1 MTTTLRI
8 LGWKAEG
15 LRCPDHEIDLV
26 GSQDRPF
33 RISLIQMP
41 NGTGKTTTLELLR
54 AALSGSLQGS
64 VRSPNIGRFRK
75 KDSQGEHGKFEV
87 RLQLNG
93 RPLTMTL
100 EFDFGLG
107 VVDYKTTWASGQ
119 EREFAPP
126 APVRRF
132 MNEAF
137 VNFFIFDGELA
148 DDLLDPEKTD
158 AGKAVESLFQ
168 VHLLAQMADTIGE
181 YWERKTEGSARD
193 QRGLTR
199 SRNNRSIWKKR
210 LKFLEARKQELESS
224 LEKTNKQI
232 EHQRQKYREAMAR
245 HFIRE
250 DTLKKKEEWV
260 AELRVNLAETTRSF
274 LDEMRNPHAL
284 SPTFAHDMLAFKSSL
299 DRVKLPESAAREWFE
314 ELSKEGECVCGRP
327 IDEATQK
334 VIRDRAERYLGSD
347 DIFLLN
353 RIKSDISDS
362 LGPSIRQPAE
372 DLNKSIEELAELSRN
387 YLSANNELA
396 LLRQEAKES
405 DPAVR
410 RASEEMNRLE
420 NHRDK
425 TQHELDKFQDEVENM
440 PADRLKRITPEQTFS
455 VNIAKKRVDDFEKEV
470 EERTETLGL
479 KRKRDILVRII
490 ERARDRAKRAIA
502 DEIRDKTNERIA
514 ELMPNNSVQVD
525 KVEDALLLRGQAG
538 GSAGE
543 NLSVAYAFLATLF
556 NRAHHH
562 QLPFV
567 VDSPVVPIDGHIRP
581 TIGNLL
587 PRLTGQVI
595 AFVISTEREGFLPS
609 LERANEGE
617 IQFITLFRRGL
628 ARLEDRLSALPSG
641 VEKTKDG
648 CVVAGRAF
656 FTDFQ
661 VENEEPD

>member
-8 LGWKAEG
+8 LGWKAAG

-64 VRSPNIGRFRK
+64 PNIERFRK
-75 KDSQGEHGKFEV
+75 KDLEGEHGKFEA

-100 EFDFGLG
+100 EFDFDLG
-107 VVDYKTTWASGQ
+107 MVDYKTTWASGQ
-119 EREFAPP
+119 ERGFAPP
-126 APVRRF
+126 APLRRF

-137 VNFFIFDGELA
+137 VNFFIFNGELA

-168 VHLLAQMADTIGE
+168 VHLLAQMAEKIGE

-193 QRGLTR
+193 QKGLTR
-199 SRNNRSIWKKR
+199 SRNNLSRWKKR
-210 LKFLEARKQELESS
+210 LKFLETRKQELESS
-224 LEKTNKQI
+224 LDKINKQI
-232 EHQRQKYREAMAR
+232 ENQRQKYREALAR

-250 DTLKKKEEWV
+250 DTLKKKEEQV
-260 AELRVNLAETTRSF
+260 ATLRVTLAETTRSV
-274 LDEMRNPHAL
+274 LDEMRNPQAL
-284 SPTFAHDMLAFKSSL
+284 SPTFAHDMLEFKSSL

-314 ELSKEGECVCGRP
+314 ELSKEDECVCGRP
-327 IDEATQK
+327 IDETIQE
-334 VIRDRAERYLGSD
+334 VIRERADKYLGSD

-353 RIKSDISDS
+353 RIKSDISDT

-372 DLNKSIEELAELSRN
+372 ELNGRIEELAEQSRN
-387 YLSANNELA
+387 HLFANNELA

-405 DPAVR
+405 DPAVK
-410 RASEEMNRLE
+410 RASEEMSRLE
-420 NHRDK
+420 SRHGEMRR
-425 TQHELDKFQDEVENM
+425 ELDKFQDDAENQ
-440 PADRLKRITPEQTFS
+440 PADRLKKIAPEQTFS
-455 VNIAKKRVDDFEKEV
+455 VSIAKKRVEAFEKEV
-470 EERTETLGL
+470 AQRTETLDL

-490 ERARDRAKRAIA
+490 ERARGQAKQAIA

-525 KVEDALLLRGQAG
+525 KVEDALLLHGQAG

-543 NLSVAYAFLATLF
+543 NLSVGYAFLATLF

-587 PRLTGQVI
+587 PRLTGQVV

-609 LERANEGE
+609 LERASDYE
-617 IQFITLFRRGL
+617 IQFITLFRRGS
-628 ARLEDRLSALPSG
+628 ARLEDRISALPSS

-648 CVVAGRAF
+648 YLVAGREF

-661 VENEEPD
+661 VENEESD

>member
-8 LGWKAEG
+8 LGWKSEG

-26 GSQDRPF
+26 GSQSHPSRV
-33 RISLIQMP
+33 SLIQMP

-54 AALSGSLQGS
+54 AALSGSLQGAS
-64 VRSPNIGRFRK
+64 DIGRFRK
-75 KDSQGEHGKFEV
+75 KDLEDEYGKFET
-87 RLQLNG
+87 RLQLDG

-126 APVRRF
+126 APLHRF

-148 DDLLDPEKTD
+148 DDLLDSEKTD

-168 VHLLAQMADTIGE
+168 VHLLAQMADKVRE
-181 YWERKTEGSARD
+181 YWDRKTEGSAKD
-193 QRGLTR
+193 QKGLTR
-199 SRNNRSIWKKR
+199 SRNNRSMWKER
-210 LKFLEARKQELESS
+210 LRILEDRKQELKSS
-224 LEKTNKQI
+224 LDKINKQI
-232 EHQRQKYREAMAR
+232 EHQQQKYREAMAR
-245 HFIRE
+245 HVIRE
-250 DTLKKKEEWV
+250 DRLKKKGEQV
-260 AELRVNLAETTRSF
+260 AELRGILAETTRSV
-274 LDEMRNPHAL
+274 LDEMRNPQAL
-284 SPTFAHDMLAFKSSL
+284 APAFAQDMLTFKSSL

-327 IDEATQK
+327 IDESIRE
-334 VIRDRAERYLGSD
+334 VIQDRAERYLGSD

-362 LGPSIRQPAE
+362 LGPSILQPTEELDKRIA
-372 DLNKSIEELAELSRN
+372 ELAEKSRN
-387 YLSANNELA
+387 HLSANNELA
-396 LLRQEAKES
+396 LLRQEANES

-410 RASEEMNRLE
+410 RASEEMSRLE
-420 NHRDK
+420 RRRDE
-425 TQHELDKFQDEVENM
+425 TQHELAKFQDDVENL
-440 PADRLKRITPEQTFS
+440 PSDRLKRLAPEQTFS
-455 VNIAKKRVDDFEKEV
+455 VSLAKKRVDDFEKEV
-470 EERTETLGL
+470 AERTATLDL

-490 ERARDRAKRAIA
+490 ERARGQAKRAIA
-502 DEIRDKTNERIA
+502 NEIRDKTNERIA

-525 KVEDALLLRGQAG
+525 RVEDALMLRGQAG

-543 NLSVAYAFLATLF
+543 NLSIGYAFLATLF
-556 NRAHHH
+556 NRADHH

-581 TIGNLL
+581 TIGSLL
-587 PRLTGQVI
+587 PRLTGQVV

-609 LERANEGE
+609 LERANDGE
-617 IQFITLFRRGL
+617 IRFITLFRRGS
-628 ARLEDRLSALPSG
+628 ARLEEQVSTLPSG
-641 VEKTKDG
+641 VAKTRDG
-648 CVVAGRAF
+648 CLVAGREF
-656 FTDFQ
+656 FINFQ
-661 VENEEPD
+661 VESEETD